1 METARCRAFLF
12 AAETGSITKA
22 AEELSYTPS
31 GVSQLIQ
38 AFENEIGVKLLH
50 RNKKG
55 VTLTE
60 EGKRFIPIVREL
72 LSREDAIDQL
82 SSEIRGLA
90 VGTVNIASYS
100 SIATHWLPVVIKEFQ
115 RQYPGIEIHLHEGI
129 RQEVEELL
137 TSRKADMAFMSYKE
151 PMDFEWIPLAEDP
164 MLAVLDK
171 EHPFAKRKK
180 YPLKACEQ
188 EVFIM
193 PAQGLDEDVTN
204 MIRESDLTL
213 QIGFQTHENFSAIAM
228 IEQGLGMSI
237 MNKLITDRLDYDVIK
252 IPVDPP
258 QHITFGVAIPALDHA
273 TPAARKFVEMAVAM
287 LKTNL

>member
-1 METARCRAFLF
+1 METARCKAFLF

-22 AEELSYTPS
+22 AEELNYTPS

-38 AFENEIGVKLLH
+38 AFERELGVGLFH

-60 EGKRFIPIVREL
+60 EGRRFIPIVREL
-72 LSREDAIDQL
+72 LNCEDAIGQL
-82 SSEIRGLA
+82 SAEIRGLT
-90 VGTVNIASYS
+90 VGTINIAAYS
-100 SIATHWLPVVIKEFQ
+100 SIATHWLPAVIKEFQ

-129 RQEVEELL
+129 RQEVEKLL
-137 TSRKADMAFMSYKE
+137 ESRKADMAFMSYKE
-151 PMDFEWIPLAEDP
+151 PMAFEWIPLAEDP

-171 EHPFAKRKK
+171 DHPFAKRKK
-180 YPLKACEQ
+180 YPQKACEQ
-188 EVFIM
+188 AVFIM
-193 PAQGLDEDVTN
+193 PAMGLDEDVTN
-204 MIRESDLTL
+204 MIRENDLTL

-258 QHITFGVAIPALDHA
+258 QHITFGIAIPTISNA
-273 TPAARKFVEMAVAM
+273 TPATRKFISMAVAM
-287 LKTNL
+287 LKN

>member
-1 METARCRAFLF
+1 METARCKAFF
-12 AAETGSITKA
+12 YAAENGSITKA
-22 AEELSYTPS
+22 AEEMNYTTS

-38 AFENEIGVKLLH
+38 AFENEVGVQLLH

-55 VTLTE
+55 VSLTAEGDRFMPAVRQLLKSE
-60 EGKRFIPIVREL
+60 ETIQ
-72 LSREDAIDQL
+72 QL
-82 SSEIRGLA
+82 ASEIKGLSI
-90 VGTVNIASYS
+90 GTVTIAAYS
-100 SIATHWLPVVIKEFQ
+100 SIATHWLPEVI
-115 RQYPGIEIHLHEGI
+115 RQFREEYPGIEIRLHEGV

-137 TSRKADMAFMSYKE
+137 RSRKADIAFMSYKE
-151 PMDFEWIPLAEDP
+151 PMPFEWIPLAEDP

-171 EHPFAKRKK
+171 KHPFAKRKK

-204 MIRESDLTL
+204 MIRENDLTL
-213 QIGFQTHENFSAIAM
+213 QIGFQTDENFSAIAM

-258 QHITFGVAIPALDHA
+258 QHITFGVAIPSLDHA
-273 TPAARKFVEMAVAM
+273 APAARKFVEMAVTM
-287 LKTNL
+287 LKTN

>member
-1 METARCRAFLF
+1 METARCKAFLF

-22 AEELSYTPS
+22 AEELNYTPS

-38 AFENEIGVKLLH
+38 AFERELGVGLFH

-60 EGKRFIPIVREL
+60 EGRRFIPIVREL
-72 LSREDAIDQL
+72 LNCEDAIGQL
-82 SSEIRGLA
+82 SAEIRGLT
-90 VGTVNIASYS
+90 VGTINIAAYS
-100 SIATHWLPVVIKEFQ
+100 SIATHWLPAVIKEFQ

-129 RQEVEELL
+129 RQEVEKLL
-137 TSRKADMAFMSYKE
+137 ENRKADMAFMSYKE
-151 PMDFEWIPLAEDP
+151 PMAFEWIPLAEDP

-171 EHPFAKRKK
+171 DHPFAKRKK

-193 PAQGLDEDVTN
+193 PAMGLDEDVTN
-204 MIRESDLTL
+204 MIRENDLTL
-213 QIGFQTHENFSAIAM
+213 QIGFQTHDNFSAIAM

-258 QHITFGVAIPALDHA
+258 QHITFGIAIPTISNA
-273 TPAARKFVEMAVAM
+273 TPATRKFISMAVAM
-287 LKTNL
+287 LKN

>member
-1 METARCRAFLF
+1 METARCKAFLY

-38 AFENEIGVKLLH
+38 AFENEIGAQLLH
-50 RNKKG
+50 RNKRG

-60 EGKRFIPIVREL
+60 EGKRFMPAVREL
-72 LSREDAIDQL
+72 LHHEAAIEQL
-82 SSEIRGLA
+82 AAEVRGLA
-90 VGTVNIASYS
+90 VGTVNIAAYS
-100 SIATHWLPVVIKEFQ
+100 SIATHWLPAVIKEFQ

-129 RQEVEELL
+129 RQEVEKLL
-137 TSRKADMAFMSYKE
+137 ASRKADMAFMSYKE
-151 PMDFEWIPLAEDP
+151 PMTFEWIPLAEDP
-164 MLAVLDK
+164 MLAVLYK

-204 MIRESDLTL
+204 MIRENDLTL
-213 QIGFQTHENFSAIAM
+213 QIGFKTHENFSAIAM

-237 MNKLITDRLDYDVIK
+237 MNKLITDRLDYDVIM

-258 QHITFGVAIPALDHA
+258 QYITFGVAIPALEHA

-287 LKTNL
+287 LKTN